1 LAIPA
6 VRLVEIQF
14 VGNHCVSIQ
23 GRISGPASA
32 PELAAVSATAG
43 ELVVPIF
50 LALGLFGRMS
60 AVALSAV
67 NAMAVY
73 AYAHV
78 LLSEGFEAAVGQ
90 HVLWALM
97 LVIIIVFGPGKASLD
112 HLLSRLS
119 SATSVAE
126 APSATAI

>member
-1 LAIPA
+1 
-6 VRLVEIQF
+6 
-14 VGNHCVSIQ
+14 
-23 GRISGPASA
+23 
-32 PELAAVSATAG
+32 
-43 ELVVPIF
+43 LVVPIF